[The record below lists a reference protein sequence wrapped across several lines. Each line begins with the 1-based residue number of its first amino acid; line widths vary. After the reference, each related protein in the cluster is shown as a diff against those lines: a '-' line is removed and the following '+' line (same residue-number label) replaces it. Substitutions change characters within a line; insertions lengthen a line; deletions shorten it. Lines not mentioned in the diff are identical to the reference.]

1 MATPD
6 PTNQPTQVPRRRRAI
21 RLTLL
26 ILIIA
31 ALTALAASLQLSGRG
46 ATSVGTDD
54 HDRIEPRQRRPTVPL
69 KNPQPRPGH
78 PGTTPV

>member
-1 MATPD
+1 MTTPD

-31 ALTALAASLQLSGRG
+31 ALTALAAGLQLSGR
-46 ATSVGTDD
+46 
-54 HDRIEPRQRRPTVPL
+54 
-69 KNPQPRPGH
+69 
-78 PGTTPV
+78 